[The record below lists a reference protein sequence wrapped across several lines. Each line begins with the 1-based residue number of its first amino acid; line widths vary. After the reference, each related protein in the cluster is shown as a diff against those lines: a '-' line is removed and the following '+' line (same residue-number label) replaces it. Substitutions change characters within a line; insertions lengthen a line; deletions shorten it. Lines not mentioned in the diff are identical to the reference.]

1 MKIKISWQDQFG
13 GWRPFQTKHNEADSY
28 RVAKRR
34 AKATGKRHRLTTED
48 GTLLDLIEP

>member
-1 MKIKISWQDQFG
+1 MQFG
-13 GWRPFQTKHNEADSY
+13 NWQHYQTKHNEADSY